1 MKEFLQQAG
10 YVLEPLSNIWSRSGY
25 GGIAYSDGDEVEQR
39 IADIISHAFD
49 VTVLS
54 TELRQ
59 HCTDWASLYHLSG
72 ARANILRP
80 FKNVLQGDVLEI
92 GAGCG
97 AITRYLGEC
106 GANVLALEGSPR
118 RAAIARSRTRD
129 LDNVTVLAEKF
140 DQFQCDH
147 QFDVITLIGVLEYAN
162 LFTTGENPALS
173 MLKRVR
179 SLLKPEGKLIIA
191 IENQLG
197 LKYFAGAPED
207 HLGQPIVGI
216 EGRYRKD
223 QPQTFGRKVLAGMLE
238 QAGFAAQEF
247 LAPFPDYKLP
257 VSIITEEGFLNK
269 KFDAA
274 AFAWQSARRDPQLP
288 TYCNFS
294 LELAWPQVFQNGLG
308 LDVANSFLI
317 IAAPN
322 SQKLIATG
330 ELAYHYSVDRIP
342 EYCKETVFTLGDG
355 GDICVGYRRLDTR
368 NGNADEANGLIRFVF
383 PEADKYVVGR
393 PLSLEFIG
401 IVTNDGW
408 TFDQLARFVR
418 RYLLIVGT
426 FFSPANVQEC
436 MASPYAELPGE
447 LFDAVP
453 QNIIICEDGNASLI
467 DKEWQLTSPI
477 EVAYLLFR
485 SLLLLINS
493 ITRFGLPASQA
504 VMTRYQFIDGVFEA
518 SGLRVQ
524 ERDYIRYISL
534 EATIQQSITGRA
546 AENYLTWG
554 KDQPLPILNLSQALA
569 ERDEQIASLN
579 QAVTE
584 RDEQIASLSQAVI
597 ERDEAIRTIRSMRAS
612 KSWRLTAPLR
622 FVGHLARGNYGL
634 AARLVAH
641 GMRQIASR
649 LPQPIVRPLR
659 RGRDWLLNVTGILPN
674 SSANFPAIAAIV
686 EERCERT
693 RAPIAVDPMCPPEP
707 ADWPAIDVGV
717 VTYNSRCWIEAF
729 VDSLLALDYP
739 KDRVTIRFVDNS
751 STDDTESALRAVAP
765 RLQAAGFA
773 VDVIPQPNLGYGAG
787 HNAAIRAG
795 RAPFCLVTNI
805 DLTFERD
812 SLRQVVAMAVAD
824 APQAAAWE
832 LRQKPYEHPKYY
844 DPVTGTTNWNAH
856 ACVLLRRSAVEAID
870 GYDETLFMYGEDVE
884 LSYRLRRAG
893 YLLRYCPAA
902 VVWHYSYESRDQVKP
917 LQYIGSTFGNLYLRL
932 KFGRLADIVVV
943 PMLALRL
950 LLSPEVFP
958 GSRRRVA
965 RSLLRLI
972 AVAPKA
978 LLSRRS
984 SQAHFPFRTWDYEL
998 IRDGAFV
1005 EQRSLPVEQPLVSII
1020 TRTYRGRDLYLRQAL
1035 MSGAHQTWSNLEHIV
1050 VEDGGDTMRG
1060 LCEEVAQATG
1070 RTIRFIANDKPGRSK
1085 AGNAGLA
1092 AARGRWCVFLDDDDL
1107 LFAEHIEVLANA
1119 LLTDPEAVASYSLAW
1134 EVITDTT
1141 SLAEGRYVEVSHNL
1155 PLVLCQPFDFDVL
1168 QHHNYFAIQS
1178 VLFERQLFEH
1188 RGGFYEDM
1196 DALEDWTLWIRYA
1209 WNHRFVYVPKVT
1221 SLFRTPADPAKAQER
1236 SVAFERAYP
1245 LALSRVQAWIAQYR
1259 RASPAAR
1266 QPTWLQTRSPRP
1278 EEHGESI

>member
-1 MKEFLQQAG
+1 MSSALAQAG
-10 YVLEPLSNIWSRSGY
+10 YSYNKETLVWIRHEY
-25 GGIAYSDGDEVEQR
+25 AGIAYSDGDEVERR
-39 IADIISHAFD
+39 IASIIGHATD
-49 VTVLS
+49 LGVLS
-54 TELRQ
+54 DELRP
-59 HCTDWASLYHLSG
+59 HCTDWPSLYHLSG
-72 ARANILRP
+72 TRANILRP
-80 FKNVLQGDVLEI
+80 FESELRGDILEI

-97 AITRYLGEC
+97 AITRFLGEC
-106 GANVLALEGSPR
+106 GGNVLALEGSPR
-118 RAAIARSRTRD
+118 RASIARARTRD
-129 LDNVTVLAEKF
+129 LNNVTVVCDKF
-140 DQFQCDH
+140 DDFSCD
-147 QFDVITLIGVLEYAN
+147 QRFDVVTLIGVLEYAN
-162 LFTTGENPALS
+162 LFTAGAHPTLA
-173 MLKRVR
+173 MLERVR
-179 SLLKPEGKLIIA
+179 NFLKPSGKLIIA

-207 HLGQPIVGI
+207 HIGIPMYGI
-216 EGRYRKD
+216 EARYRND
-223 QPQTFGRKVLAGMLE
+223 QPQTFGRKELAGLIK
-238 QAGFAAQEF
+238 QAGFLSTEF

-257 VSIITEEGFLNK
+257 VSIVTERGFSCDA
-269 KFDAA
+269 FDAA
-274 AFAWQSARRDPQLP
+274 ALAWQSVCRDPQLP
-288 TYCNFS
+288 PNLAFS
-294 LELAWPQVFQNGLG
+294 PELVWPTVVNNGLA
-308 LDVANSFLI
+308 LDLANSFLI
-317 IAAPN
+317 VASLAECEGLVPPN
-322 SQKLIATG
+322 RLAWHYTTDRRT
-330 ELAYHYSVDRIP
+330 ELCKRAEFLEIDAHKAEVRYQRLNQNADNPVVGSLLQHYLP
-342 EYCKETVFTLGDG
+342 ERDE
-355 GDICVGYRRLDTR
+355 YRR
-368 NGNADEANGLIRFVF
+368 GNVLSSEIIR
-383 PEADKYVVGR
+383 A
-393 PLSLEFIG
+393 
-401 IVTNDGW
+401 VTQDGW
-408 TFDQLARFVR
+408 RIEEVSHCLHQWINFISKLAKEQKQTID
-418 RYLLIVGT
+418 L
-426 FFSPANVQEC
+426 SDPSSQ
-436 MASPYAELPGE
+436 LPGGF
-447 LFDAVP
+447 FDCIP
-453 QNIIICEDGNASLI
+453 QNIIISSDNSFHVI
-467 DKEWQLTSPI
+467 DKEWVANEKLELGYLTFRSVWAVLHAIKRFGRPEKESI
-477 EVAYLLFR
+477 KTLYDFILSVMNGLGWIITNEDIARWIEFEYKIQSEVAGR
-485 SLLLLINS
+485 VI
-493 ITRFGLPASQA
+493 AS
-504 VMTRYQFIDGVFEA
+504 VGV
-518 SGLRVQ
+518 L
-524 ERDYIRYISL
+524 DWL
-534 EATIQQSITGRA
+534 KKT
-546 AENYLTWG
+546 
-554 KDQPLPILNLSQALA
+554 PLPTANLSQAVA
-569 ERDEQIASLN
+569 ERDG
-579 QAVTE
+579 
-584 RDEQIASLSQAVI
+584 QIASLSQAVI

>member
-1 MKEFLQQAG
+1 MSSALAQAG
-10 YVLEPLSNIWSRSGY
+10 YSYNKETLVWIRHEY
-25 GGIAYSDGDEVEQR
+25 AGIAYSDGDEVERR
-39 IADIISHAFD
+39 IASIIGHATD
-49 VTVLS
+49 LGVLS
-54 TELRQ
+54 DELRP
-59 HCTDWASLYHLSG
+59 HCTDWPSLYHLSG
-72 ARANILRP
+72 TRANILRP
-80 FKNVLQGDVLEI
+80 FESELRGDILEI

-97 AITRYLGEC
+97 AITRFLGEC
-106 GANVLALEGSPR
+106 GGNVLALEGSPR
-118 RAAIARSRTRD
+118 RASIARARTRD
-129 LDNVTVLAEKF
+129 LNNVTVVCDKF
-140 DQFQCDH
+140 DDFSCD
-147 QFDVITLIGVLEYAN
+147 QRFDVVTLIGVLEYAN
-162 LFTTGENPALS
+162 LFTAGAHPTLA
-173 MLKRVR
+173 MLERVR
-179 SLLKPEGKLIIA
+179 NFLKPSGKLIIA

-207 HLGQPIVGI
+207 HIGIPMYGI
-216 EGRYRKD
+216 EARYRND
-223 QPQTFGRKVLAGMLE
+223 QPQTFGRKELAGLIK
-238 QAGFAAQEF
+238 QAGFLSTEF

-257 VSIITEEGFLNK
+257 VSIVTERGFSCDA
-269 KFDAA
+269 FDAA
-274 AFAWQSARRDPQLP
+274 ALAWQSVCRDPQLP
-288 TYCNFS
+288 PNLAFS
-294 LELAWPQVFQNGLG
+294 PELVWPTVVNNGLA
-308 LDVANSFLI
+308 LDLANSFLI
-317 IAAPN
+317 VASLAECEGLVPPN
-322 SQKLIATG
+322 RLAWHYTTDRRT
-330 ELAYHYSVDRIP
+330 ELCKRAEFLEIDAHKAEVRYQRLNQNADNPVVGSLLQHYLP
-342 EYCKETVFTLGDG
+342 ERDE
-355 GDICVGYRRLDTR
+355 YRR
-368 NGNADEANGLIRFVF
+368 GNVLSSEIIR
-383 PEADKYVVGR
+383 A
-393 PLSLEFIG
+393 
-401 IVTNDGW
+401 VTQDGW
-408 TFDQLARFVR
+408 RIEEVSHCLHQWINFISKLAKEQKQTID
-418 RYLLIVGT
+418 L
-426 FFSPANVQEC
+426 SDPSSQ
-436 MASPYAELPGE
+436 LPGGF
-447 LFDAVP
+447 FDCIP
-453 QNIIICEDGNASLI
+453 QNIIISSDNSFHVI
-467 DKEWQLTSPI
+467 DKEWVANEKLELGYLTFRSVWAVLHTIKRFGRPEKESI
-477 EVAYLLFR
+477 KTPYDFILSVMNGLGWIITNEDIARWIEFEYKIQSEVAGR
-485 SLLLLINS
+485 VI
-493 ITRFGLPASQA
+493 AS
-504 VMTRYQFIDGVFEA
+504 VGV
-518 SGLRVQ
+518 L
-524 ERDYIRYISL
+524 DWL
-534 EATIQQSITGRA
+534 KKT
-546 AENYLTWG
+546 
-554 KDQPLPILNLSQALA
+554 PLPTANLS
-569 ERDEQIASLN
+569 